1 MHQNFTPWA
10 SSGVTTNVSK
20 VPLMA
25 SLCKQYP
32 VYQLAN
38 CQDFESLLEV
48 VHLCRC
54 SSCYDT
60 TDSTGANLAFEDGLE
75 LALQLSSASDLRFSF
90 ITDLLVC
97 GKTGGFIFSTLCSF
111 CNIRHEQS
119 SLTSDCQCVA
129 TLCHSDSEGLC
140 VREKSKERITKCL
153 GLIFAD
159 TAD

>member
-1 MHQNFTPWA
+1 MTPQIA
-10 SSGVTTNVSK
+10 
-20 VPLMA
+20 
-25 SLCKQYP
+25 Q
-32 VYQLAN
+32 
-38 CQDFESLLEV
+38 
-48 VHLCRC
+48 
-54 SSCYDT
+54 
-60 TDSTGANLAFEDGLE
+60 GANLAFEDGLE